1 MFLSVENM
9 KEEIKGKLTDLSKTL
24 AIVLGILCFIG
35 MFFIPDNTATIIFLG
50 GIACLHLW
58 VIGKI
63 IARYKNMTRNQRQSV
78 LYYFFFLGLSVILL
92 IMAYNGWFD
101 RWVKDENLSS
111 FLNSL
116 GGCVT
121 GSAWCIGLYACK
133 KDEEE

>member
-1 MFLSVENM
+1 M

-35 MFFIPDNTATIIFLG
+35 MFFIPDNTATIIVLG

-116 GGCVT
+116 GSCVT
-121 GSAWCIGLYACK
+121 GSAWCFGLYACK

>member
-9 KEEIKGKLTDLSKTL
+9 KEEIKDKLTDLYKTL

-35 MFFIPDNTATIIFLG
+35 MFFIPDNIATIIVLG

-101 RWVKDENLSS
+101 RWVKNENLSS
-111 FLNSL
+111 LLNSL

-121 GSAWCIGLYACK
+121 GSAWCIGFYACK

>member
-1 MFLSVENM
+1 M
-9 KEEIKGKLTDLSKTL
+9 KEEVKDKLTDLYKTL

-35 MFFIPDNTATIIFLG
+35 MFFIPDNIATIIVLG

-78 LYYFFFLGLSVILL
+78 LYYFLFLGLGIILL
-92 IMAYNGWFD
+92 FLAYNGWFD

-111 FLNSL
+111 FLYSMS
-116 GGCVT
+116 GGFFI
-121 GSAWCIGLYACK
+121 GSACGVGLKAFK
-133 KDEEE
+133 KEEE